1 VLTALKEL
9 LHTLLPYTLY
19 AGLWVLL
26 LRSSA
31 RRPHWSFLLLVAFIP
46 TPSLWHLLLEFP
58 LGRKT
63 IDLLFL
69 ATLIGIKTR
78 DGQFQRPPA
87 IGLILL
93 VVVVTY
99 IAVWNC
105 SLRFNLPIPLTLD
118 NDVFAAWKN
127 YAEMLLLYFLAYN
140 VARTESSQKTA
151 VAAITATVFL
161 IAFRELRGFSAG
173 SAFSYDKRSVGPFW
187 QVGMGPNHF
196 AAFIAYIGVFL
207 LGLSIMESDKRRRWM
222 YLGTAVACVYPLFF
236 AYSRGAYLGTAVALA
251 VIGVLKS
258 RRVLLA
264 LAVLAVTWQAV
275 LPSTVVE
282 RITMTETSQGQLEES
297 AAERLPLWNHAKE
310 LFADNPVFGIGFDG
324 FAYTVP
330 RGALSDVHNF
340 YLKTAAEQGVIGLLL
355 IAALL
360 VRALYAG
367 WTLYRQGRS
376 GFHRG
381 LGLGFLACTFALGVT
396 NIFGERWSAF
406 ALGGYFW
413 LIWGLVDRARLL
425 SKQSDISPAAVTPNE
440 EGARLTPAR
449 RVIPA
454 RSVSPVK
461 PLGGTRRS

>member
-1 VLTALKEL
+1 MLTTFKEF
-9 LHTLLPYTLY
+9 LHALLPYALY
-19 AGLWVLL
+19 VGLWVVI
-26 LRSSA
+26 LRSASK
-31 RRPHWSFLLLVAFIP
+31 RPHWAFLVLVAFIP
-46 TPSLWHLLLEFP
+46 TPSLWHKLLELP

-63 IDLLFL
+63 IDLLVL
-69 ATLIGIKTR
+69 ATLIGVKTR
-78 DGQFQRPPA
+78 DGHFQKPQA
-87 IGLILL
+87 LGLILL
-93 VVVVTY
+93 VVFVTY

-105 SLRFNLPIPLTLD
+105 SLRFGLPIPLTLD

-127 YAEMLLLYFLAYN
+127 YAEMLLLYFVAYN
-140 VARTESSQKTA
+140 AARTESAQKTV
-151 VAAITATVFL
+151 VAIITATVFL

-173 SAFSYDKRSVGPFW
+173 GAFSYENRSVGPFW

-196 AAFIAYIGVFL
+196 AAFIAYIAVFL
-207 LGLSIMESDKRRRWM
+207 LGLSVMESDKRRRWM
-222 YLGTAVACVYPLFF
+222 YLGTAVTCVYPLFF

-258 RRVLLA
+258 RRVLLV

-297 AAERLPLWNHAKE
+297 AAERLPLWSHAKE
-310 LFADNPVFGIGFDG
+310 LFADNPVFGIGFNG
-324 FAYTVP
+324 FAHTVAP
-330 RGALSDVHNF
+330 GALSDVHNF
-340 YLKTAAEQGVIGLLL
+340 FLKTAAEQGIIGLLM

-360 VRALYAG
+360 LRALYAS

-396 NIFGERWSAF
+396 NIFGDRWSAF

-413 LIWGLVDRARLL
+413 LIWGLVDRARTL
-425 SKQSDISPAAVTPNE
+425 SREANVSPAAIAPT
-440 EGARLTPAR
+440 AR
-449 RVIPA
+449 
-454 RSVSPVK
+454 
-461 PLGGTRRS
+461 GGTTPSARGKSSARNAQAVKHPRGIPRS